1 LGNCSI
7 VSGCRFDFI
16 TVHVYNSVPSC
27 GELLGSTFILPVWIT
42 EFACVEHLGANTTSG
57 QELWIALSDMD
68 AAGSNGHDPFLFFS
82 FSFSFFFMIIHL

>member
-1 LGNCSI
+1 
-7 VSGCRFDFI
+7 
-16 TVHVYNSVPSC
+16 
-27 GELLGSTFILPVWIT
+27 VWIT